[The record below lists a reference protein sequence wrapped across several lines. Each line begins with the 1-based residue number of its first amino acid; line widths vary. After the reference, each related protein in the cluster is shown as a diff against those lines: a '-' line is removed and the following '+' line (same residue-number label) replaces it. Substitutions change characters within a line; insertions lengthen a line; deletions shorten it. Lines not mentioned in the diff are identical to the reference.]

1 MTDHPERAGPASPAG
16 WAPLPMST
24 ERNLR
29 LRRGALA
36 ELALLFLKLGTVSF
50 GGPAAHIALM
60 EEETVARRKWFPRAQ
75 FLDMI
80 AATNLIPGPNAA
92 EMAIWIGYLRARWS
106 GLLVAGL
113 AFILPGAL
121 LSSLLAWAYSRYGAL
136 PELRHVLGYGVHPAV
151 LVIILAAAVRL
162 GRSALA
168 QWWWGLWTGAGF
180 ALALLGVD
188 PVWVLLG
195 AGTLAVLRR
204 ALVRIPPALFALGA
218 LIGEGLFPTPTA
230 GAVGLFFLRVGAL
243 LFGSGMML
251 FAFIEREIVGR
262 GWLTAGQLTDA
273 IAAGQV
279 TPGPVLSSA
288 TFIGWLL
295 AGPGGAAL
303 ATGAVFLPAF
313 LIVAFLGPLLPR
325 LQKRRGARE
334 FLNGVSA
341 AVVGVI
347 LAVTVRLA
355 LGVPWDVGTALL
367 LATSAGLVFLAK
379 WPAWSVVIL
388 GLAVGGLR
396 YLAG

>member
-1 MTDHPERAGPASPAG
+1 MPSDA
-16 WAPLPMST
+16 T
-24 ERNLR
+24 ESQK
-29 LRRGALA
+29 GSKWKSALA
-36 ELALLFLKLGTVSF
+36 ELALLFLKLGAVSF

-60 EEETVARRKWFPRAQ
+60 EEETVVRRRWIPRAQ

-92 EMAIWIGYLRARWS
+92 EMAIWIGYLRAGWW

-113 AFILPGAL
+113 AFILPGAVA
-121 LSSLLAWAYSRYGAL
+121 SSLLAWAYARYGTL

-151 LVIILAAAVRL
+151 LVVILAAAVRL
-162 GRSALA
+162 GRSALP
-168 QWWWGLWTGAGF
+168 QWWWGLWAGAGF
-180 ALALLGVD
+180 ALAMLGVD
-188 PVWVLLG
+188 PLWILLS
-195 AGTLAVLRR
+195 AGLVAVARR
-204 ALVRIPPALFALGA
+204 ALTRLPMGLLAAGA
-218 LIGEGLFPTPTA
+218 LLDVPMRRAPSA
-230 GAVGLFFLRVGAL
+230 GAVGLFFLKVGTL

-251 FAFIEREIVGR
+251 YAFIEREIVSR
-262 GWLTAGQLTDA
+262 GWLTASQVVDS

-313 LIVAFLGPLLPR
+313 VIVASLGPLLPR
-325 LQKRRGARE
+325 LQRRQGSRE
-334 FLNGVSA
+334 FLKGVSA

-347 LAVTVRLA
+347 FAVTVRLA

-367 LATSAGLVFLAK
+367 LTGSAGLVFLAK
-379 WPAWSVVIL
+379 WPAWGVVVL

-396 YLAG
+396 YLMG

>member
-1 MTDHPERAGPASPAG
+1 
-16 WAPLPMST
+16 
-24 ERNLR
+24 
-29 LRRGALA
+29 LA
-36 ELALLFLKLGTVSF
+36 ELALLFLKLGSVSL

-60 EEETVARRKWFPRAQ
+60 EEETVARRKWLPRAQ

-92 EMAIWIGYLRARWS
+92 EMAIWIGYLRARWA
-106 GLLVAGL
+106 GLVVAGL

-121 LSSLLAWAYSRYGAL
+121 VSSLLAWAYARYGAL
-136 PELRHVLGYGVHPAV
+136 PELEHVLGYGVHPAV
-151 LVIILAAAVRL
+151 LAVILAAAGRL
-162 GRSALA
+162 GRSALPR
-168 QWWWGLWTGAGF
+168 WWWGLWTAAGF
-180 ALALLGVD
+180 ALAMLGVD
-188 PVWVLLG
+188 PLWILLG
-195 AGTLAVLRR
+195 AGLIAVARKALPRLSASLLAAG
-204 ALVRIPPALFALGA
+204 ALVGGA
-218 LIGEGLFPTPTA
+218 VPGGPNA

-262 GWLTAGQLTDA
+262 GWLTAAQLTDA

-325 LQKRRGARE
+325 LQKRQGVRE

-341 AVVGVI
+341 AVVGMI

-355 LGVPWDVGTALL
+355 LGVSWDVGTSLL
-367 LATSAGLVFLAK
+367 LAASGGLVFFAK
-379 WPAWSVVIL
+379 WPAWAVVGL

-396 YLAG
+396 YGVG

>member
-1 MTDHPERAGPASPAG
+1 MPSEADETQKA
-16 WAPLPMST
+16 L
-24 ERNLR
+24 N
-29 LRRGALA
+29 RRSALA
-36 ELALLFLKLGTVSF
+36 ELALLFLKLGAVSF

-60 EEETVARRKWFPRAQ
+60 EEEIVVRRKWLPRAQ
-75 FLDMI
+75 LLDMI

-106 GLLVAGL
+106 GLVVAGL

-121 LSSLLAWAYSRYGAL
+121 ASSLLAWVYGRYGAL
-136 PELRHVLGYGVHPAV
+136 PELQHVLRYGVHPAV
-151 LVIILAAAVRL
+151 LVVILAAAVRL
-162 GRSALA
+162 GRSAIPR
-168 QWWWGLWTGAGF
+168 WWWGLWTGAGF
-180 ALALLGVD
+180 ALAMLGVD
-188 PVWVLLG
+188 PLWILIG
-195 AGTLAVLRR
+195 AGLIAV
-204 ALVRIPPALFALGA
+204 VRKVLPRLSTGLLTAGA
-218 LIGEGLFPTPTA
+218 LIGEAVPPGPTA
-230 GAVGLFFLRVGAL
+230 GTVGLFFLKVGAL

-251 FAFIEREIVGR
+251 FAFIEREVVGR
-262 GWLTAGQLTDA
+262 GWLTASQLADA

-355 LGVPWDVGTALL
+355 LGVPWDVGVALL
-367 LATSAGLVFLAK
+367 LTTSAGLVFLAK
-379 WPAWSVVIL
+379 WPAWGVILL

-396 YLAG
+396 YLVG